1 MSVAATGKT
10 KKLLAI
16 MASPRQHGN
25 VAAMLNLAISAAEHQ
40 GYDAEIVNLYKK
52 NIAFCKGC
60 MACKK
65 TGVCTIEDD
74 ISTIRQSLVSCDLLI
89 VGCPT
94 YFANV
99 TAPLK
104 NMFDRLVATLM
115 DDNSGPV
122 PKPGLSKKQKYIL
135 LTTCNTPFPFDR
147 LAGQST
153 GCLKAMNE
161 ALHIS
166 GMTCAGKVVF
176 AGTRGKTELP
186 KSVQTQIERCF
197 L

>member
-1 MSVAATGKT
+1 MSRLATGKR

-16 MASPRQHGN
+16 LASPHQHGN
-25 VAAMLNLAISAAEHQ
+25 IAAMLNLAMDAAKQ
-40 GYDAEIVNLYKK
+40 SGYDIEFVNLYEK

-65 TGVCTIEDD
+65 TGLCVIKDD
-74 ISTIRQSLVSCDLLI
+74 ISAIRQSLISSDMLV

-115 DDNSGPV
+115 DDNGGTA
-122 PKPGLSKKQKYIL
+122 PKPKLSKNQKYIL

-147 LAGQST
+147 LAGQSV

-176 AGTRGKTELP
+176 AGTKGKIKLP
-186 KSVQTQIERCF
+186 QSVQSKIERCF
-197 L
+197 R